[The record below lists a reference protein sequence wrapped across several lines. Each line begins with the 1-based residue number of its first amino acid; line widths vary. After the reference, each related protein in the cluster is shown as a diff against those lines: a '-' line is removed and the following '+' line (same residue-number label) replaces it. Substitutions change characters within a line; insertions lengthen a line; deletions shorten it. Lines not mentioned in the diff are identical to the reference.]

1 MLGFWIIIAHV
12 MGAYITSSDYIYS
25 RSSSNAVY
33 ALVTAMLYMIPF
45 VIFLPLSPIA
55 FLVIFV
61 FRFLAIRFSL
71 VDYVI
76 WARDLLAPRSERNLR
91 VTKESSPDS
100 ATSTANRRVSI
111 HMASTAIHCVV
122 IALAVIIL

>member
-1 MLGFWIIIAHV
+1 MLGYWIIITHII
-12 MGAYITSSDYIYS
+12 GAYITTSDYIYS
-25 RSSSNAVY
+25 RSSSNTVY
-33 ALVTAMLYMIPF
+33 ALMTAALYMIPF
-45 VIFLPLSPIA
+45 FIFLPLSPLA

-76 WARDLLAPRSERNLR
+76 WARDLLAPRSERNIR
-91 VTKESSPDS
+91 VPKESSLDS
-100 ATSTANRRVSI
+100 TTSTANRRVSI